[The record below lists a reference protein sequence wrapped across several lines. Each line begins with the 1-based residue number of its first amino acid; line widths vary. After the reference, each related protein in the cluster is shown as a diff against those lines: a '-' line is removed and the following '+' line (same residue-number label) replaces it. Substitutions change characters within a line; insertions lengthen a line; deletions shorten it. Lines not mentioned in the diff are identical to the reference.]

1 MLSIGIIGNFSGH
14 LSGAERI
21 EENEL
26 PNGIFVIDC
35 SEDNTITSGSTLKY
49 PEQGSEVDVEPEFV
63 LRCQVEYQNGKVS
76 SLMTTHISIGNDVT
90 IRNLP
95 GSEKISE
102 RKSWGKHSKGINR
115 HWWNVSRLSPAN
127 YDENIKLIS
136 YIERD
141 GKLHLATPSV
151 SCTELK
157 VFYCHLMAWMV
168 GRINEQADEG
178 MYEQILPKL
187 AELNYPSELILF
199 TGAPN
204 YSPWAEKHFLATGD
218 KVHIAAYNGRLIDEE
233 IIEEMFLRGELLN
246 SDAVLSFSQLVK

>member
-14 LSGAERI
+14 LSGAERV

-35 SEDNTITSGSTLKY
+35 NEPNTITSGTTLKY
-49 PEQGSEVDVEPEFV
+49 PERGSEVDAEPEFV
-63 LRCQVEYQNGKVS
+63 LRCKVEYQKGKVS

-90 IRNLP
+90 IRNLA

-115 HWWNVSRLSPAN
+115 HWWKVSRLSPTN
-127 YDENIKLIS
+127 YGENTKLVS

-141 GKLHLATPSV
+141 GELNLATPSV

-157 VFYCHLMAWMV
+157 VFYCHLMDWMV
-168 GRINEQADEG
+168 GRINSQKDEG

-187 AELNYPSELILF
+187 AELNYPRELVLY

-204 YSPWAEKHFLATGD
+204 YTPWAEQHFLKPGD
-218 KVHIAAYNGRLIDEE
+218 KVHIAAYNRSFIDEE
-233 IIEEMFLRGELLN
+233 TIVEMFRRGELLN
-246 SDAVLSFSQLVK
+246 SDTVLSFSQHVK